1 MGRESFDSVE
11 DKEEGKDRTEGHTWD
26 DAMRVM
32 LML

>member
-11 DKEEGKDRTEGHTWD
+11 DEEGKDRTEGHTWD